1 MLEFKKLFSR
11 CKIPFLRPKTLTFF
25 VVLLFSLISFKLHNI
40 LFSSIQI
47 FEFDTVYFANMV
59 IGTLEDGLPDF
70 NNIYANSIWKCS
82 LESINFCLDN
92 KELVVQ
98 NDLFPIDYSSGY
110 LMVFATAFISKILLI
125 FNQLNLI
132 SPPESILSTIIN
144 SFSIYICFIYLIGLI
159 SIVVSINYLNQKNSI
174 YFSERLILIFSF
186 LLVPFSGVP
195 HVTDRM
201 VGELPSVI
209 YISAAFII
217 FGASTTSLLRLE
229 RRKKYRLL
237 DDSTIY
243 HQKFRNVFLVSFIL
257 LILSTEAKS
266 SVLPTAITIL
276 ASQLLLVFQ
285 SKFLGKAEF
294 TNILRNAIQNSRNFF
309 NYVLILLIGIFP
321 LMISNKIIPS
331 LFYAIFRKDLFTR
344 FIQKSKEFYE
354 FQSNAGRGWGGETIT
369 SFRNLRNNIAAYPHG
384 NLVVILSLIIILIA
398 FFILLNY
405 FFRIIG
411 NPSRRRNFDVY
422 LDSTIISACNLLI
435 FISSYSYS
443 IIYRFPYLRNVFIS
457 LAITLLIPI
466 NLVLILGQY
475 RRKNI
480 KYEYL

>member
-11 CKIPFLRPKTLTFF
+11 CKIPFLRPKTLTLF

-174 YFSERLILIFSF
+174 YFSERLFLIFSF
-186 LLVPFSGVP
+186 LLVRFCGHSFLCRLVLLCLCSRMIMSGC
-195 HVTDRM
+195 
-201 VGELPSVI
+201 LNS
-209 YISAAFII
+209 
-217 FGASTTSLLRLE
+217 
-229 RRKKYRLL
+229 
-237 DDSTIY
+237 
-243 HQKFRNVFLVSFIL
+243 
-257 LILSTEAKS
+257 LIL
-266 SVLPTAITIL
+266 
-276 ASQLLLVFQ
+276 
-285 SKFLGKAEF
+285 
-294 TNILRNAIQNSRNFF
+294 
-309 NYVLILLIGIFP
+309 
-321 LMISNKIIPS
+321 
-331 LFYAIFRKDLFTR
+331 
-344 FIQKSKEFYE
+344 
-354 FQSNAGRGWGGETIT
+354 
-369 SFRNLRNNIAAYPHG
+369 
-384 NLVVILSLIIILIA
+384 
-398 FFILLNY
+398 
-405 FFRIIG
+405 
-411 NPSRRRNFDVY
+411 
-422 LDSTIISACNLLI
+422 
-435 FISSYSYS
+435 
-443 IIYRFPYLRNVFIS
+443 
-457 LAITLLIPI
+457 
-466 NLVLILGQY
+466 
-475 RRKNI
+475 
-480 KYEYL
+480 